1 MILIDP
7 LQPEIWYI
15 LENKGKEVTGG
26 RFCAILLGGKCAAW
40 EDVNAWTVSV
50 PGNKPEV
57 IEPTPPPVKT
67 TFIAFHIP
75 K

>member
-1 MILIDP
+1 MSFS
-7 LQPEIWYI
+7 QPEIWYI

-40 EDVNAWTVSV
+40 EDVNSWSISV

-57 IEPTPPPVKT
+57 IEPTPPPVRKLPDL
-67 TFIAFHIP
+67 AYA
-75 K
+75 KLS